1 MDLITFKNVNFFYN
15 KNTRLEKKALNNV
28 SLLFSKN
35 QFHAII
41 GQTGSG
47 KSTLMQHLNCLLL
60 PDEGQIIIDGF
71 KIDGQKVKKQDVLKI
86 RKNISLLFQFSEKQ
100 LFAENV
106 ESDIIF
112 GPINFG
118 VEVNEAKKIARKVI
132 KLVGLDESYLKR
144 SPFNLSGGEKRRVA
158 LAGVLAINPQVL
170 ILDEPTIGLDFNGQK
185 NIMNIINDFLKD
197 NKTIILITHNMQN
210 VWDYS
215 QITTLIDEGKIII
228 QSASKK
234 FFDNQ
239 EIFKQYN
246 LNLPKIKYVIEALKK
261 QNYSFKE
268 NIKTLPELIKVIKL
282 QKEKSK

>member
-185 NIMNIINDFLKD
+185 NIMNIISGFLKD

-215 QITTLIDEGKIII
+215 QITTLINEGKIIV
-228 QSASKK
+228 QSKSEK
-234 FFDNQ
+234 FFNNQ

-261 QNYSFKE
+261 RNYSFKE
-268 NIKTLPELIKVIKL
+268 NIKTLPKLIEAIKL